1 MALRQVYPNVLAL
14 DDQRIATPNL
24 APGTR
29 VYDEDL
35 LTIDGVEWRTWNP
48 MRSKLGSYIVKGG
61 RNFPLNRDSKVVYL
75 GAANGTT
82 PSHVSDIVREGVLVA
97 VAFSPRSF
105 RDLMRVASARPN
117 MLPILA
123 DAWRPELYERF
134 VGKVDLLFQDIA
146 QRQQAQI
153 FAKNLNVFKPTMGIL
168 AVKARSVDV
177 AANPRDVY
185 EQVAAAVESLSEY
198 RVIETVDLG
207 PFEKDHAALVV
218 VPGQGERKPRQAER
232 RDERPQ
238 REDRPRFE
246 RRDDRPQQR
255 FDRGDRPRG
264 PPREGGGYGGKPR
277 YGGGGGGG
285 YGGGGGSGGGDRPKY
300 DKRPYDK
307 RDRPAGNNRPDRRG
321 WR

>member
-61 RNFPLNRDSKVVYL
+61 RNFPLQRDSKVVYL

-97 VAFSPRSF
+97 VEFSPRSF
-105 RDLMRVASARPN
+105 RDLMGVAANRPN

-177 AANPRDVY
+177 AANPREVY
-185 EQVAAAVESLSEY
+185 DMVAQAVESLTDY

-218 VPGQGERKPRQAER
+218 TPGQGERRQPPRQDQREER
-232 RDERPQ
+232 RPQ

-246 RRDDRPQQR
+246 RRDDRP
-255 FDRGDRPRG
+255 RG
-264 PPREGGGYGGKPR
+264 PPPGGGGYGGKPR
-277 YGGGGGGG
+277 FDRSGGGGSGGGGGGGG
-285 YGGGGGSGGGDRPKY
+285 YGRGGDRPRFE
-300 DKRPYDK
+300 KRPYEK
-307 RDRPAGNNRPDRRG
+307 RDRPAGNDRPDRRG

>member
-1 MALRQVYPNVLAL
+1 MYPNVLAL

-61 RNFPLNRDSKVVYL
+61 RNFPLQRDSKVVYL

-97 VAFSPRSF
+97 VEFSPRSF
-105 RDLMRVASARPN
+105 RDLMRVAADRPN

-153 FAKNLNVFKPTMGIL
+153 FAKNLTVFRPSMGIL

-185 EQVAAAVESLSEY
+185 EQVAAAVESLTEY

-207 PFEKDHAALVV
+207 PFERDHAALVV
-218 VPGQGERKPRQAER
+218 VPGEGGRKPARQQER
-232 RDERPQ
+232 REERPQ
-238 REDRPRFE
+238 REERP
-246 RRDDRPQQR
+246 R
-255 FDRGDRPRG
+255 FDRGDRPQR
-264 PPREGGGYGGKPR
+264 
-277 YGGGGGGG
+277 
-285 YGGGGGSGGGDRPKY
+285 
-300 DKRPYDK
+300 
-307 RDRPAGNNRPDRRG
+307 
-321 WR
+321 

>member
-1 MALRQVYPNVLAL
+1 MRQVTPNVLAL

-24 APGTR
+24 APGMR

-35 LTIDGVEWRTWNP
+35 LTIEGVEWRTWNP

-61 RNFPLNRDSKVVYL
+61 RNFPLQRDSKVVYL

-97 VAFSPRSF
+97 VEFSPRSF
-105 RDLMRVASARPN
+105 RDLLNVAKHRPN
-117 MLPILA
+117 MIPILA
-123 DAWRPELYERF
+123 DAWRPELYERY

-146 QRQQAQI
+146 QRQQAAI
-153 FAKNLNVFKPTMGIL
+153 FAKNLLVFKPAWGIL

-185 EQVAAAVESLSEY
+185 QAVADEVERVSGY
-198 RVIETVDLG
+198 DVIESVDLG

-218 VPGQGERKPRQAER
+218 RPGTGGPKRERAPRAEPPREER
-232 RDERPQ
+232 RFERP
-238 REDRPRFE
+238 
-246 RRDDRPQQR
+246 RRDDRPQHRGPPPGKPQ
-255 FDRGDRPRG
+255 FDRG
-264 PPREGGGYGGKPR
+264 
-277 YGGGGGGG
+277 
-285 YGGGGGSGGGDRPKY
+285 PKKW

-307 RDRPAGNNRPDRRG
+307 KERPAGNDRPDRRG

>member
-1 MALRQVYPNVLAL
+1 MALRTVYPNVLAL

-61 RNFPLNRDSKVVYL
+61 RNFPLQRDSKVVYL

-97 VAFSPRSF
+97 VEFSPRSF
-105 RDLMRVASARPN
+105 RDLMGVASQRPN

-153 FAKNLNVFKPTMGIL
+153 FAKNLNVFRPTMGII

-177 AANPRDVY
+177 AANPREVY
-185 EQVAAAVESLSEY
+185 EGVAQAVESLTDY

-207 PFEKDHAALVV
+207 PFEKDHAALVLT
-218 VPGQGERKPRQAER
+218 PGTGERKPSRQAER
-232 RDERPQ
+232 REEREERPQ

-246 RRDDRPQQR
+246 RRDDRP
-255 FDRGDRPRG
+255 RG
-264 PPREGGGYGGKPR
+264 PPREGGGYGG
-277 YGGGGGGG
+277 G
-285 YGGGGGSGGGDRPKY
+285 YGGGKPRFDRGGDRPPKF